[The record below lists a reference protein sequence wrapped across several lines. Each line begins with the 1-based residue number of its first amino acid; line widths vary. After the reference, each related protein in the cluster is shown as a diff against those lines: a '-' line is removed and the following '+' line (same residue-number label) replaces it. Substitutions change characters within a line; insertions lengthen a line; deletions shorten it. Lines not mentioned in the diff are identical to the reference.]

1 MDASALATK
10 AALATTILP
19 CLSVEKGDEGVFE
32 VSLTDDPLDGT
43 PLEISPPLT
52 VTVAKLGL
60 RYVVDPTDEEET
72 VANAHVIVSVNVR
85 DFLFLFIF
93 ISRSIKT

>member
-52 VTVAKLGL
+52 VTAAKLGL

-72 VANAHVIVSVNVR
+72 VANAHVIVSVNV
-85 DFLFLFIF
+85 LEYSFLFINL
-93 ISRSIKT
+93 

>member
-1 MDASALATK
+1 M
-10 AALATTILP
+10 
-19 CLSVEKGDEGVFE
+19 FE

-85 DFLFLFIF
+85 DYLYLFINLQNVKKNF
-93 ISRSIKT
+93 SCIMI